1 MKLLQILYLFL
12 LGLLSL
18 QCSITEDKISGIWQ
32 LKNSEN
38 CKRNFLGLH
47 PFVDPYAMYGHKI
60 YVFDSLFYN
69 PFLKEKDLPFEKKYS
84 IKDEQVFLE
93 GIGEINFTRKDSVL
107 MLEKEG
113 CKLTFIKK
121 PKRETLSSDSLS
133 SISLYVSDDNEVLVD
148 SLHLQ
153 KAASNSYIFRIAG
166 SIAKE
171 DLDKTFDE
179 DVLDTNEY
187 KIILRLHNGQSFRV
201 TSYGKYETPFE
212 IQTLIKY
219 LLSEI

>member
-1 MKLLQILYLFL
+1 MV
-12 LGLLSL
+12 
-18 QCSITEDKISGIWQ
+18 EDEISGIWQ
-32 LKNSEN
+32 LESSDN
-38 CKRNFLGLH
+38 CDRNFLGLD
-47 PFVDPYAMYGHKI
+47 PFIYPYAMYGHKI
-60 YVFDSLFYN
+60 YVTDSLFYN

-84 IKDEQVFLE
+84 TKGEQMFLE
-93 GIGEINFTRKDSVL
+93 GIGEIIFTRKDSVL
-107 MLEKEG
+107 MLEREG
-113 CKLTFIKK
+113 CKLTFIKR

-133 SISLYVSDDNEVLVD
+133 SISLYISDDDEVLVD

-171 DLDKTFDE
+171 DLDRTFDE
-179 DVLDTNEY
+179 GVSDTNEY
-187 KIILRLHNGQSFRV
+187 KIILHLRNGESFRV

>member
-1 MKLLQILYLFL
+1 
-12 LGLLSL
+12 
-18 QCSITEDKISGIWQ
+18 
-32 LKNSEN
+32 
-38 CKRNFLGLH
+38 
-47 PFVDPYAMYGHKI
+47 
-60 YVFDSLFYN
+60 
-69 PFLKEKDLPFEKKYS
+69 
-84 IKDEQVFLE
+84 
-93 GIGEINFTRKDSVL
+93 
-107 MLEKEG
+107 
-113 CKLTFIKK
+113 
-121 PKRETLSSDSLS
+121 
-133 SISLYVSDDNEVLVD
+133 VSDDNEVLVD

-171 DLDKTFDE
+171 DLDKTFDK

-219 LLSEI
+219 LLSET